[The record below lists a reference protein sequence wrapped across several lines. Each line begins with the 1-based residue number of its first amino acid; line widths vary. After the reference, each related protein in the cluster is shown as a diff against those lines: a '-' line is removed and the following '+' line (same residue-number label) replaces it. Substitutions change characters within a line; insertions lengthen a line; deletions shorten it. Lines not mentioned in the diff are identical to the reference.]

1 MRKKVYEGGA
11 FFTGNRRV
19 EGAARGGRARRSG
32 ASRARR
38 FFLDGVYGAVR
49 RRWTVARTSGS
60 PRGDGRPTCTA
71 ENLSKPGHGW
81 VPAGSGG
88 PGGDPVSG
96 MARSLFPPTNAF
108 LTRLS
113 LPVGKP
119 PSLLG
124 CDLARGGMT
133 GANGNGNPEKFF
145 FSGAGYFGC
154 APISTAQE
162 KLISL

>member
-1 MRKKVYEGGA
+1 
-11 FFTGNRRV
+11 
-19 EGAARGGRARRSG
+19 
-32 ASRARR
+32 
-38 FFLDGVYGAVR
+38 
-49 RRWTVARTSGS
+49 
-60 PRGDGRPTCTA
+60 
-71 ENLSKPGHGW
+71 
-81 VPAGSGG
+81 
-88 PGGDPVSG
+88 

-145 FSGAGYFGC
+145 FSRERDILAVRQFRRHRK
-154 APISTAQE
+154 S
-162 KLISL
+162 

>member
-11 FFTGNRRV
+11 FFTRANRRV
-19 EGAARGGRARRSG
+19 EGARGGRARRSG